1 MGHGFCMTL
10 PSTGKK
16 FHGFS
21 LMEVMIVVVIIG
33 ILAALAYPNL
43 EKYLK
48 RARQTEAKTNLS
60 AIYTAQKI
68 YLTLHQSILK
78 ISMNLTL
85 AWLRGSTH
93 TLYRKHR
100 QAPSKLKP
108 KEILMMM
115 MYWIPGPS
123 TRIRIYAI
131 PSTTSLQRKVFK
143 IFEPSSF
150 CLLYTSP
157 SPRDKRQS
165 RMPSSA

>member
-10 PSTGKK
+10 PSTRKR

-68 YLTLHQSILK
+68 YFTLHQSYAEDINELYLSLAQGDPYTFNIQEASTSTFK
-78 ISMNLTL
+78 AQAEGNIDDDALDIWTIDQDKNL
-85 AWLRGSTH
+85 H
-93 TLYRKHR
+93 
-100 QAPSKLKP
+100 
-108 KEILMMM
+108 
-115 MYWIPGPS
+115 
-123 TRIRIYAI
+123 
-131 PSTTSLQRKVFK
+131 
-143 IFEPSSF
+143 
-150 CLLYTSP
+150 YTI
-157 SPRDKRQS
+157 DNVT
-165 RMPSSA
+165 AE

>member
-10 PSTGKK
+10 PSTRKR

-68 YLTLHQSILK
+68 YFTLHQS
-78 ISMNLTL
+78 
-85 AWLRGSTH
+85 
-93 TLYRKHR
+93 
-100 QAPSKLKP
+100 
-108 KEILMMM
+108 
-115 MYWIPGPS
+115 
-123 TRIRIYAI
+123 YAEDI
-131 PSTTSLQRKVFK
+131 NELDLSLVQGD
-143 IFEPSSF
+143 
-150 CLLYTSP
+150 LYTFTIQEAST
-157 SPRDKRQS
+157 STFK
-165 RMPSSA
+165 A

>member
-10 PSTGKK
+10 PSTRKR

-68 YLTLHQSILK
+68 YFTLHQSYADDIKKLDLSLVQGDPYTFNMEASTSTFK
-78 ISMNLTL
+78 AQAEGNIDDDAALDTWTIDQDKNL
-85 AWLRGSTH
+85 
-93 TLYRKHR
+93 
-100 QAPSKLKP
+100 SKDNDDVTA
-108 KEILMMM
+108 E
-115 MYWIPGPS
+115 
-123 TRIRIYAI
+123 
-131 PSTTSLQRKVFK
+131 
-143 IFEPSSF
+143 
-150 CLLYTSP
+150 
-157 SPRDKRQS
+157 
-165 RMPSSA
+165 

>member
-10 PSTGKK
+10 PSTRKR

-68 YLTLHQSILK
+68 YFTLNQPYAEDINELDLS
-78 ISMNLTL
+78 L
-85 AWLRGSTH
+85 AQG
-93 TLYRKHR
+93 
-100 QAPSKLKP
+100 
-108 KEILMMM
+108 
-115 MYWIPGPS
+115 
-123 TRIRIYAI
+123 
-131 PSTTSLQRKVFK
+131 
-143 IFEPSSF
+143 
-150 CLLYTSP
+150 LYTYIMEAST
-157 SPRDKRQS
+157 STFKAQAEGNIDDDYALDIWTIDQNKILFNDKDNVT
-165 RMPSSA
+165 AG

>member
-10 PSTGKK
+10 PSTRKR

-68 YLTLHQSILK
+68 YFTLHQSYADDINKLDLSLVQGDPYTFTMEASK
-78 ISMNLTL
+78 NTFKAQAEGNIDDDDALDIWTIDQDKNL
-85 AWLRGSTH
+85 
-93 TLYRKHR
+93 
-100 QAPSKLKP
+100 
-108 KEILMMM
+108 
-115 MYWIPGPS
+115 
-123 TRIRIYAI
+123 
-131 PSTTSLQRKVFK
+131 FK
-143 IFEPSSF
+143 DNDNVTAE
-150 CLLYTSP
+150 
-157 SPRDKRQS
+157 
-165 RMPSSA
+165 

>member
-10 PSTGKK
+10 PSTRKR

-68 YLTLHQSILK
+68 YFTLHQSYAEDINELDLSLVQGDPYTFTMEASTSTFK
-78 ISMNLTL
+78 AQAEGNIDDDDALDIWTIDQDKNLFNTIDDVT
-85 AWLRGSTH
+85 A
-93 TLYRKHR
+93 
-100 QAPSKLKP
+100 
-108 KEILMMM
+108 E
-115 MYWIPGPS
+115 
-123 TRIRIYAI
+123 
-131 PSTTSLQRKVFK
+131 
-143 IFEPSSF
+143 
-150 CLLYTSP
+150 
-157 SPRDKRQS
+157 
-165 RMPSSA
+165 

>member
-10 PSTGKK
+10 PSTRKR

-68 YLTLHQSILK
+68 YFTLHQSYADDIKKLDLSLAQGLYKFTMQASKNTFKAQAEGNIDDDDALDIWTIDQNKILF
-78 ISMNLTL
+78 N
-85 AWLRGSTH
+85 
-93 TLYRKHR
+93 
-100 QAPSKLKP
+100 
-108 KEILMMM
+108 
-115 MYWIPGPS
+115 
-123 TRIRIYAI
+123 
-131 PSTTSLQRKVFK
+131 
-143 IFEPSSF
+143 
-150 CLLYTSP
+150 
-157 SPRDKRQS
+157 DKDNVT
-165 RMPSSA
+165 AE

>member
-10 PSTGKK
+10 PSTRKR

-68 YLTLHQSILK
+68 YFTLHQSYAEDINELDL
-78 ISMNLTL
+78 SL
-85 AWLRGSTH
+85 AQG
-93 TLYRKHR
+93 
-100 QAPSKLKP
+100 
-108 KEILMMM
+108 
-115 MYWIPGPS
+115 
-123 TRIRIYAI
+123 
-131 PSTTSLQRKVFK
+131 
-143 IFEPSSF
+143 
-150 CLLYTSP
+150 LYTYTIQDAST
-157 SPRDKRQS
+157 STFKAQAEGNIDDDEALDIWTIEQNKILFNDKDNVT
-165 RMPSSA
+165 AE

>member
-10 PSTGKK
+10 QSIRKR

-68 YLTLHQSILK
+68 YFTLHQSYADDINKLDLSLVQGDPYTFTMEASTSTFK
-78 ISMNLTL
+78 AQAEGNIDDDDALDIWTIDQDKNL
-85 AWLRGSTH
+85 
-93 TLYRKHR
+93 
-100 QAPSKLKP
+100 SKDNDNVTA
-108 KEILMMM
+108 E
-115 MYWIPGPS
+115 
-123 TRIRIYAI
+123 
-131 PSTTSLQRKVFK
+131 
-143 IFEPSSF
+143 
-150 CLLYTSP
+150 
-157 SPRDKRQS
+157 
-165 RMPSSA
+165 

>member
-10 PSTGKK
+10 PSTRKR

-68 YLTLHQSILK
+68 YFTFHQSYADDIKKLDLSLVQGDPYTFTMEASTSTFKAQAEGNIDDDDALDIWTIDQNKILF
-78 ISMNLTL
+78 N
-85 AWLRGSTH
+85 
-93 TLYRKHR
+93 
-100 QAPSKLKP
+100 
-108 KEILMMM
+108 
-115 MYWIPGPS
+115 
-123 TRIRIYAI
+123 
-131 PSTTSLQRKVFK
+131 
-143 IFEPSSF
+143 
-150 CLLYTSP
+150 
-157 SPRDKRQS
+157 DKDNVT
-165 RMPSSA
+165 AE

>member
-10 PSTGKK
+10 PSTRKR

-68 YLTLHQSILK
+68 YYTLHQSYAEDIKKLDLSLAQGLFTFTIQEASKNTFKAQAEGNIDDDDALDIWTIDQNKILF
-78 ISMNLTL
+78 N
-85 AWLRGSTH
+85 
-93 TLYRKHR
+93 
-100 QAPSKLKP
+100 
-108 KEILMMM
+108 
-115 MYWIPGPS
+115 
-123 TRIRIYAI
+123 
-131 PSTTSLQRKVFK
+131 
-143 IFEPSSF
+143 
-150 CLLYTSP
+150 
-157 SPRDKRQS
+157 DKDNVT
-165 RMPSSA
+165 AE

>member
-10 PSTGKK
+10 PSTRKR

-68 YLTLHQSILK
+68 YFTLHQSYAEDINELDLSLVQGLYNYTIQEASTSTFKAQAEGNIDDDDALDIWTIDQNKILF
-78 ISMNLTL
+78 N
-85 AWLRGSTH
+85 
-93 TLYRKHR
+93 
-100 QAPSKLKP
+100 
-108 KEILMMM
+108 
-115 MYWIPGPS
+115 
-123 TRIRIYAI
+123 
-131 PSTTSLQRKVFK
+131 
-143 IFEPSSF
+143 
-150 CLLYTSP
+150 
-157 SPRDKRQS
+157 DKDNVT
-165 RMPSSA
+165 AE

>member
-10 PSTGKK
+10 PSTRKR

-68 YLTLHQSILK
+68 YFTLHQSYAEDIIELDLSLVQGDPYTFTMEASTSTFKAQAEGNIDDDDALDIWTIDQNK
-78 ISMNLTL
+78 IQFN
-85 AWLRGSTH
+85 
-93 TLYRKHR
+93 
-100 QAPSKLKP
+100 
-108 KEILMMM
+108 
-115 MYWIPGPS
+115 
-123 TRIRIYAI
+123 
-131 PSTTSLQRKVFK
+131 
-143 IFEPSSF
+143 
-150 CLLYTSP
+150 
-157 SPRDKRQS
+157 DKDNVT
-165 RMPSSA
+165 AE

>member
-10 PSTGKK
+10 PSTRKR

-68 YLTLHQSILK
+68 YFSLHQSYADDINELDL
-78 ISMNLTL
+78 SL
-85 AWLRGSTH
+85 AHG
-93 TLYRKHR
+93 
-100 QAPSKLKP
+100 
-108 KEILMMM
+108 
-115 MYWIPGPS
+115 
-123 TRIRIYAI
+123 
-131 PSTTSLQRKVFK
+131 
-143 IFEPSSF
+143 
-150 CLLYTSP
+150 LYTYTMEAST
-157 SPRDKRQS
+157 STFKAQAEGNIDDDAALDTWTIDQDKNLFNTIDDVT
-165 RMPSSA
+165 AE

>member
-10 PSTGKK
+10 PSTRKR

-68 YLTLHQSILK
+68 YFSLHQSYADDINELDL
-78 ISMNLTL
+78 SL
-85 AWLRGSTH
+85 AQGDLDTFTMEASTS
-93 TLYRKHR
+93 TFKA
-100 QAPSKLKP
+100 QAEGNIDDDAALDTWTIDQDKD
-108 KEILMMM
+108 
-115 MYWIPGPS
+115 
-123 TRIRIYAI
+123 
-131 PSTTSLQRKVFK
+131 
-143 IFEPSSF
+143 
-150 CLLYTSP
+150 LLNTI
-157 SPRDKRQS
+157 DDVT
-165 RMPSSA
+165 AE

>member
-10 PSTGKK
+10 PSTRKR

-68 YLTLHQSILK
+68 YFTLNQSYTKDINELDLSLAQGDPYTFTIQEASTSTFK
-78 ISMNLTL
+78 AQAEGNIDDDAALDTWTIDQDKNLFNTIDDVT
-85 AWLRGSTH
+85 A
-93 TLYRKHR
+93 
-100 QAPSKLKP
+100 
-108 KEILMMM
+108 E
-115 MYWIPGPS
+115 
-123 TRIRIYAI
+123 
-131 PSTTSLQRKVFK
+131 
-143 IFEPSSF
+143 
-150 CLLYTSP
+150 
-157 SPRDKRQS
+157 
-165 RMPSSA
+165 

>member
-10 PSTGKK
+10 PSTRKR

-68 YLTLHQSILK
+68 YFTLHQSYADDINELDLNLVQGDPYTFTMEASKNTFKAQAEGNIDDDDALDIWTIEQNKILF
-78 ISMNLTL
+78 NDNDNVT
-85 AWLRGSTH
+85 A
-93 TLYRKHR
+93 
-100 QAPSKLKP
+100 
-108 KEILMMM
+108 E
-115 MYWIPGPS
+115 
-123 TRIRIYAI
+123 
-131 PSTTSLQRKVFK
+131 
-143 IFEPSSF
+143 
-150 CLLYTSP
+150 
-157 SPRDKRQS
+157 
-165 RMPSSA
+165 

>member
-10 PSTGKK
+10 PSTRKR

-68 YLTLHQSILK
+68 YFTLHQSYTKDINELDL
-78 ISMNLTL
+78 SL
-85 AWLRGSTH
+85 AQG
-93 TLYRKHR
+93 
-100 QAPSKLKP
+100 
-108 KEILMMM
+108 
-115 MYWIPGPS
+115 
-123 TRIRIYAI
+123 
-131 PSTTSLQRKVFK
+131 
-143 IFEPSSF
+143 
-150 CLLYTSP
+150 LYTFTIQEAST
-157 SPRDKRQS
+157 STFKAQAEGNIDDDNVLDTWTIDQNKILFNDKDNVT
-165 RMPSSA
+165 AE

>member
-10 PSTGKK
+10 PSTRKR

-68 YLTLHQSILK
+68 YFTLHQSYTKDINELDL
-78 ISMNLTL
+78 SL
-85 AWLRGSTH
+85 AQGLYTNTIPEAST
-93 TLYRKHR
+93 
-100 QAPSKLKP
+100 
-108 KEILMMM
+108 
-115 MYWIPGPS
+115 
-123 TRIRIYAI
+123 
-131 PSTTSLQRKVFK
+131 
-143 IFEPSSF
+143 SSF
-150 CLLYTSP
+150 KAQAEGNIDDDALDIWTI
-157 SPRDKRQS
+157 D
-165 RMPSSA
+165 

>member
-10 PSTGKK
+10 PSTRKR

-68 YLTLHQSILK
+68 YFTLHQSYAEDINELDLSLVQGDPYTFTMEASK
-78 ISMNLTL
+78 STFKAQAEGNIDDDAALDTWTIDQDKNLFNTIDDVT
-85 AWLRGSTH
+85 A
-93 TLYRKHR
+93 
-100 QAPSKLKP
+100 
-108 KEILMMM
+108 E
-115 MYWIPGPS
+115 
-123 TRIRIYAI
+123 
-131 PSTTSLQRKVFK
+131 
-143 IFEPSSF
+143 
-150 CLLYTSP
+150 
-157 SPRDKRQS
+157 
-165 RMPSSA
+165 